1 VREIETLEV
10 NIPPTSKAPD
20 RRREYE
26 AERFSKADDKQS
38 QREARVTDQL
48 TQYSA
53 FRRNVGDN
61 GEMDDVYQFIIFSWV
76 DKIKASIKFE

>member
-1 VREIETLEV
+1 MARLCLGYGF
-10 NIPPTSKAPD
+10 PD
-20 RRREYE
+20 V
-26 AERFSKADDKQS
+26 ERFSGADDRQS

-61 GEMDDVYQFIIFSWV
+61 GEMNDAYQFIIFSWV
-76 DKIKASIKFE
+76 DNLKQGINQF